1 MKPSAPFSRAV
12 LANGVKSRRAL
23 EARAWKYPAALERR
37 YARSLARYL
46 RGQAD
51 IYADRALALYVPRRR
66 DAVDD
71 ILPEDPTR
79 APTLGAIVSL
89 AEDIDG
95 FNRREM
101 EAFQALAVGT
111 SLDIDEPWVP
121 DVLDTWAK
129 EQLTLITRASG
140 DMQKAI
146 GIRVRDGVSNGWTA
160 DRVRS
165 NIRRDLPGMCD
176 RRAAVIARDQVAKLN
191 SSLSRG
197 RMEQAGFETY
207 IWSTSMDERVR
218 GNPGGL
224 YPGAVPSHWVMEG
237 RVCRWD
243 NPGVWQDR
251 DGSWVSRPLDAPTV
265 HPGEAIMC
273 RCVAVPNWREVDDL
287 AELTEEERAES
298 ELQAAA
304 EAVARAATGEAYAAP
319 GSKAAAIMEAARKV
333 AEQALAEIKARA
345 TTAVQE
351 AAVAASVALQF
362 IDDPRKFREYVQGE
376 FPGTSGF
383 KPAYFNASQA
393 RLANLP
399 TYVKARYEAAIDDLA
414 DVKSDGGKAYFSPSR
429 NFISVAGKKAAK
441 GAPSY
446 GSDFVHEA
454 GHAMDRGIGRKLG
467 TGYASMAR
475 RPDFDSLTLA
485 ELVDADL
492 VRPVMAKVAAE
503 REAFIGSMADEMMA
517 MGPALRKLGTG
528 LLSDMWEAL
537 HVARGAGAPAMPEAV
552 RMVLFYG
559 RAHLG
564 PEAVAAVAAG
574 DREGVVA
581 AVKAAARTP
590 AVDKTLAHY
599 SPTMAALRDE
609 LKAVGDEEVVFGG
622 FSDMFEAATGKRDLL
637 GRWGHGV
644 AYWSDPENPCTEAW
658 AEILEM
664 LASPEPGARRV
675 LDKYLARPRDYV
687 LKSIEEVA
695 E

>member
-1 MKPSAPFSRAV
+1 MKPATPFSRAV
-12 LANGVKSRRAL
+12 LLNGVKSRRAL

-51 IYADRALALYVPRRR
+51 IYADRALAMYVPRRR

-71 ILPEDPTR
+71 ILPGDPTR

-89 AEDIDG
+89 AEDIDE

-101 EAFQALAVGT
+101 GAFQALAVGA

-121 DVLDTWAK
+121 DVLDTWAR

-146 GIRVRDGVSNGWTA
+146 GIRVRDGVNNGWTA

-191 SSLSRG
+191 SGLSRG

-251 DGSWVSRPLDAPTV
+251 DGKWVPRADDAPTT
-265 HPGEAIMC
+265 HPGMAIMC
-273 RCVAVPNWREVDDL
+273 RCVAVPNWREVDTL

-351 AAVAASVALQF
+351 AAEAVAVALQF
-362 IDDPRKFREYVQGE
+362 IDDPKKFREYVQGK
-376 FPGTSGF
+376 FPASTSGF
-383 KPAYFNASQA
+383 KPAYFKASQA

-399 TYVKARYEAAIDDLA
+399 AYVQARYERDIAALGSLT
-414 DVKSDGGKAYFSPSR
+414 SDKGKAYFSLSR
-429 NFISVAGKKAAK
+429 NFISVAGKKAVK

-454 GHAMDRGIGRKLG
+454 GHAMDYNIGRKLG
-467 TGYASMAR
+467 TRYASMAR
-475 RPDFDSLTLA
+475 RPDFDNLTLA
-485 ELVDADL
+485 ELVDRDL
-492 VRPVMAKVAAE
+492 VQPVMAKVAAE
-503 REAFIGSMADEMMA
+503 REAFIGSLADEIMA
-517 MGPALRKLGTG
+517 MGPALRKLGDN
-528 LLSDMWEAL
+528 LPSDMFEAL
-537 HVARGAGAPAMPEAV
+537 RVVVGPSAPEAV
-552 RMVLFYG
+552 RMVLFNG
-559 RAHLG
+559 RMDFDRRVVRM
-564 PEAVAAVAAG
+564 VASG

-581 AVKAAARTP
+581 AIDAASRYYPRLART
-590 AVDKTLAHY
+590 LQHY

-609 LKAVGDEEVVFGG
+609 LKAVGDEKAVFGS
-622 FSDMFEAATGKRDLL
+622 FSDMFEAATGQKDLL
-637 GRWGHGV
+637 GTWGHGV
-644 AYWSDPENPCTEAW
+644 GYWNDPENPGTEAW

-675 LDKYLARPRDYV
+675 LDKYLARPLDYV
-687 LKSIEEVA
+687 LQSIEEAA

>member
-1 MKPSAPFSRAV
+1 MKPATPFSRAV
-12 LANGVKSRRAL
+12 LLNGVKSRRAL
-23 EARAWKYPAALERR
+23 QARAWKYPAALERR

-51 IYADRALALYVPRRR
+51 IYADRALAMYVPRRR

-101 EAFQALAVGT
+101 DAFQALAVGAA
-111 SLDIDEPWVP
+111 LDIDEPWVP
-121 DVLDTWAK
+121 DVLDTWAR
-129 EQLTLITRASG
+129 EQLTLISNASG

-146 GIRVRDGVSNGWTA
+146 GIRVRDGVNNGWTT

-218 GNPGGL
+218 GNPGGI

-251 DGSWVSRPLDAPTV
+251 DGKWVPRADDAPTT
-265 HPGEAIMC
+265 HPGMAIMC
-273 RCVAVPNWREVDDL
+273 RCVAVPNWREVDTL

-351 AAVAASVALQF
+351 AAQAASVALQF
-362 IDDPRKFREYVQGE
+362 IDDPKKFREFVQGE
-376 FPGTSGF
+376 FPGSTSGF
-383 KPAYFNASQA
+383 KPAYFKAAQA

-399 TYVKARYEAAIDDLA
+399 VYVQARYERDIAALGNLT
-414 DVKSDGGKAYFSPSR
+414 SDKGKAYFSPSR
-429 NFISVAGKKAAK
+429 NMVSVAGKKAAK

-446 GSDFVHEA
+446 GTDFVHEA
-454 GHAMDRGIGRKLG
+454 GHAMDYHIGQKLG
-467 TGYASMAR
+467 TRYASMAR
-475 RPDFDSLTLA
+475 RPDFDNLTLA
-485 ELVDADL
+485 ELVDTDL
-492 VRPVMAKVAAE
+492 VQPVMAKVAAE
-503 REAFIGSMADEMMA
+503 REAFIGSLADEIMA
-517 MGPALRKLGTG
+517 MGPALRKMGDDLP
-528 LLSDMWEAL
+528 SDMFEAL
-537 HVARGAGAPAMPEAV
+537 RVVVGPSAPEAV
-552 RMVLFYG
+552 RMVLLNG
-559 RAHLG
+559 RMDFDG
-564 PEAVAAVAAG
+564 RVVRMVASG

-581 AVKAAARTP
+581 AIDAASRYYPRLART
-590 AVDKTLAHY
+590 LRQY

-609 LKAVGDEEVVFGG
+609 LKAVGDEEAVLGG
-622 FSDMFEAATGKRDLL
+622 FSDMFEAATRERIL
-637 GRWGHGV
+637 GRWGHSV
-644 AYWSDPENPCTEAW
+644 EYWSDPVHPGTEAW